1 AWVEAP
7 QGASMAEW
15 SDMDVLSDSAL
26 AADPPLPASGKNGNG
41 ACSSSGEEEM
51 KSVGD
56 SSSSS
61 SSAGEEKER
70 EGGAAAA
77 AADDEPPLVLGQ
89 RRRHTSR
96 AAAMA
101 ASKSLGVIMQA
112 VNTFEADM
120 RRERLYKYRSK
131 SHGGR
136 RALALALGGGGGGTD
151 KDGDSVRIMFTS
163 VRATEQQQRQI
174 ASMGGEI
181 VSDAAHATHLVC
193 VEIKRTLKMLMALA
207 SGRVSIVSLAWLEHS
222 LAQRRWVSMRAGDA
236 DPLAAKCRVV
246 DAAAERRWSFRLEE
260 SVQRASR
267 RRLLEGVTVF
277 VTPQSEP
284 PLTVLRPLIEIAGG
298 EAVDSLPEARLRA
311 LVSASVAASG
321 TSGGGSSGSP
331 PLLVVS
337 CREDSH
343 MWPMF
348 RPAGNQRMPIH
359 ATEMLLTGLLR
370 QQIQRSDDEYALNP

>member
-1 AWVEAP
+1 
-7 QGASMAEW
+7 
-15 SDMDVLSDSAL
+15 
-26 AADPPLPASGKNGNG
+26 
-41 ACSSSGEEEM
+41 
-51 KSVGD
+51 
-56 SSSSS
+56 
-61 SSAGEEKER
+61 
-70 EGGAAAA
+70 
-77 AADDEPPLVLGQ
+77 
-89 RRRHTSR
+89 
-96 AAAMA
+96 
-101 ASKSLGVIMQA
+101 MQA

-136 RALALALGGGGGGTD
+136 RALALALEEEEEGEEKEKEKGAKRARTD

-260 SVQRASR
+260 SIQRASR

-311 LVSASVAASG
+311 LVSASVAVSAA
-321 TSGGGSSGSP
+321 GGAAAAARPP

-348 RPAGNQRMPIH
+348 RPAGDQRMPIH